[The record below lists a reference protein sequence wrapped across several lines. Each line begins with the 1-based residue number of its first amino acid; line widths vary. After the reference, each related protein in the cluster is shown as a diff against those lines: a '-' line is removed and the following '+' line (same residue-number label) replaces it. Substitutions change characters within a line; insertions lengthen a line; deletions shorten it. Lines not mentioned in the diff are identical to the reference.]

1 MLYRDGLSGAYA
13 LGAIF
18 AAGVLDWS
26 VVQTGTFG
34 ILAVVTGALFAWIGG
49 RADERFGPMPVI
61 VICTTT
67 LMLTVIATIFVS
79 RETVFGLP
87 QAPDSSLPD
96 TVFMV
101 IGATIGAAGGA
112 LQSAS
117 RTMMVRQGNRARMT
131 EAFGLY
137 ALSGKATSFLA
148 PLSIGVATSLTGSQQ
163 WGISPLIVLFAVGL
177 ILLAW
182 VNPEGDPVV

>member
-1 MLYRDGLSGAYA
+1 
-13 LGAIF
+13 
-18 AAGVLDWS
+18 
-26 VVQTGTFG
+26 
-34 ILAVVTGALFAWIGG
+34 
-49 RADERFGPMPVI
+49 
-61 VICTTT
+61 
-67 LMLTVIATIFVS
+67 
-79 RETVFGLP
+79 
-87 QAPDSSLPD
+87 
-96 TVFMV
+96 MV